1 MMSVMAIF
9 DSYPVQLAALF
20 VVGILSGFINT
31 VAGGGSFLTLPLLIF
46 MGLPAA
52 VANGTNRLG
61 IFLQS
66 LAGVGKFHAH
76 GVFPWRF
83 ALIVSVPAV
92 AGALLGAHWAV
103 SVSDEAFKRWLALFM
118 VVMTFVSL
126 YKPKS
131 SFVLSD
137 DGYSPRRWAAI
148 IIAFFII
155 GVYGGFIQAGV
166 GFLLLA
172 GMALTGHDLVRGNA
186 IKVFVVLVF
195 TIFALGIFIHSGK
208 IDYGL
213 GIVLGLGN
221 GVGARFGANASVKG
235 GNVFIRRFVTVM
247 MLVFAVKL
255 LWS

>member
-1 MMSVMAIF
+1 MC
-9 DSYPVQLAALF
+9 DSYSLQLVALF
-20 VVGILSGFINT
+20 AIGILAGFINT

-46 MGLPAA
+46 MGLPTAM
-52 VANGTNRLG
+52 ANGTNRLG

-66 LAGVGKFHAH
+66 LAGVSKFHDH

-83 ALIVSVPAV
+83 ALIVSIPAV

-103 SVSDEAFKRWLALFM
+103 DMGDEAFRRWLALFM

-126 YKPKS
+126 YKPKGT
-131 SFVLSD
+131 FTISD
-137 DGYSPRRWAAI
+137 EGYSPLRWAAI
-148 IIAFFII
+148 LAVFFGI
-155 GVYGGFIQAGV
+155 GLYGGFIQAGV

-172 GMALTGHDLVRGNA
+172 GMALTGHDLIRGNA

-195 TIFALGIFIHSGK
+195 TVFALGIFIYNGK
-208 IDYGL
+208 VDYGL

-221 GVGARFGANASVKG
+221 AIGARLGANASVKG

-255 LWS
+255 LVG

>member
-1 MMSVMAIF
+1 MY
-9 DSYPVQLAALF
+9 DTYPLRLAALF

-46 MGLPAA
+46 MGLPSA

-66 LAGVGKFHAH
+66 LAGVGKFHSH

-83 ALIVSVPAV
+83 SLIVSVPAV

-103 SVSDEAFKRWLALFM
+103 GMGDAAFKRWLALFM
-118 VVMTFVSL
+118 VAMTFVSL
-126 YKPKS
+126 YKPKGGMT
-131 SFVLSD
+131 LTAEN
-137 DGYSPRRWAAI
+137 YSPGRWAAI
-148 IIAFFII
+148 VAAFFVI
-155 GVYGGFIQAGV
+155 GLYGGFIQAGV

-186 IKVFVVLVF
+186 IKVFVVMVF
-195 TIFALGIFIHSGK
+195 TLFALMVFIVNGK

-213 GIVLGLGN
+213 GVILGVGNVLGARLG
-221 GVGARFGANASVKG
+221 ASASVRG

-255 LWS
+255 LWG

>member
-1 MMSVMAIF
+1 ML
-9 DSYPVQLAALF
+9 DSYSFQLCALF
-20 VVGILSGFINT
+20 VIGILAGFINT

-46 MGLPAA
+46 MGLPGA

-66 LAGVGKFHAH
+66 LAGVSKFHSH

-83 ALIVSVPAV
+83 AMIVSVPAV

-103 SVSDEAFKRWLALFM
+103 GMADEAFRRWLAIFM

-126 YKPKS
+126 YKPKEA
-131 SFVLSD
+131 FTVSD
-137 DGYSPRRWAAI
+137 QGYSFLRWVVI
-148 IIAFFII
+148 LSAFFCI
-155 GVYGGFIQAGV
+155 GLYGGFIQAGV

-186 IKVFVVLVF
+186 IKVFVVMVF
-195 TIFALGIFIHSGK
+195 TIFALGIFISNGK
-208 IDYGL
+208 VDYGL
-213 GIVLGLGN
+213 GVVLGLGN
-221 GVGARFGANASVKG
+221 ALGARLGANASVKG

-255 LWS
+255 LWG

>member
-1 MMSVMAIF
+1 MY
-9 DSYPVQLAALF
+9 DTYPLRLAALF

-46 MGLPAA
+46 MGLPSA

-66 LAGVGKFHAH
+66 LAGVGKFHSH

-103 SVSDEAFKRWLALFM
+103 GMGDAAFKRWLALFM
-118 VVMTFVSL
+118 VAMTLVSL
-126 YKPKS
+126 YKPKGV
-131 SFVLSD
+131 VLTEAD
-137 DGYSPRRWAAI
+137 YSPSRWAAI
-148 IIAFFII
+148 TAAFFVI
-155 GVYGGFIQAGV
+155 GLYGGFIQAGV

-186 IKVFVVLVF
+186 IKVFVVMVF
-195 TIFALGIFIHSGK
+195 TLFALVVFMVNGK

-213 GIVLGLGN
+213 GIILGVGN
-221 GVGARFGANASVKG
+221 VVGARLGASASVKG

-255 LWS
+255 LWG

>member
-1 MMSVMAIF
+1 MF
-9 DSYPVQLAALF
+9 DSYSFQLAGLF
-20 VVGILSGFINT
+20 VIGVLAGFINT

-46 MGLPAA
+46 MGLPGA

-66 LAGVGKFHAH
+66 LAGVGKFHSH

-83 ALIVSVPAV
+83 ALIVSIPAV

-103 SVSDEAFKRWLALFM
+103 DMGDAAFKRWLALFM

-126 YKPKS
+126 YKPAGT
-131 SFVLSD
+131 FTVSD
-137 DGYSPRRWAAI
+137 AGYSPARWAAI
-148 IIAFFII
+148 IFAFFGI
-155 GVYGGFIQAGV
+155 GLYGGFIQAGV

-195 TIFALGIFIHSGK
+195 TIFALGIFIYNGK
-208 IDYGL
+208 VDYGL
-213 GIVLGLGN
+213 GIVLGVGN
-221 GVGARFGANASVKG
+221 SVGARFGASASVKG
-235 GNVFIRRFVTVM
+235 GNIFIRRFVTVM
-247 MLVFAVKL
+247 MLVFAAKL
-255 LWS
+255 LFG

>member
-1 MMSVMAIF
+1 MF
-9 DSYPVQLAALF
+9 DFYPFQLAVLF
-20 VVGILSGFINT
+20 VIGILAGFINT

-46 MGLPAA
+46 MGLPTA

-66 LAGVGKFHAH
+66 LSGVGKFHAH

-83 ALIVSVPAV
+83 ALIVSIPAV
-92 AGALLGAHWAV
+92 VGALLGAYWAV
-103 SVSDEAFKRWLALFM
+103 SVSDEAFRHWLALFM
-118 VVMTFVSL
+118 VAMTFFSL
-126 YKPKS
+126 YKPKGT
-131 SFVLSD
+131 FTIND
-137 DGYSPRRWAAI
+137 EGYSPLRWAAI
-148 IIAFFII
+148 IAAFFVI
-155 GVYGGFIQAGV
+155 GLYGGFIQAGV

-186 IKVFVVLVF
+186 IKVFVVLIF

-221 GVGARFGANASVKG
+221 ALGARFGANASVKG
-235 GNVFIRRFVTVM
+235 GNIFIRRFVTVM

-255 LWS
+255 LWG

>member
-1 MMSVMAIF
+1 ML
-9 DSYPVQLAALF
+9 DSYSFQLAALL
-20 VVGILSGFINT
+20 VIGVLAGFINT

-46 MGLPAA
+46 MGLPGA

-66 LAGVGKFHAH
+66 IAGVSKFHSH

-83 ALIVSVPAV
+83 AMIVSVPAV
-92 AGALLGAHWAV
+92 VGALLGAHWAV
-103 SVSDEAFKRWLALFM
+103 GMGDEAFRRWLAIFM

-126 YKPKS
+126 YKPKEA
-131 SFVLSD
+131 FTVSD
-137 DGYSPRRWAAI
+137 QGYSFLRWVAI
-148 IIAFFII
+148 LAAFFCI
-155 GVYGGFIQAGV
+155 GLYGGFIQAGV

-186 IKVFVVLVF
+186 IKVFVVMIF
-195 TIFALGIFIHSGK
+195 TIFALGIFISNGK
-208 IDYGL
+208 VDYGL

-221 GVGARFGANASVKG
+221 ALGARLGANASVKG

-255 LWS
+255 LWG